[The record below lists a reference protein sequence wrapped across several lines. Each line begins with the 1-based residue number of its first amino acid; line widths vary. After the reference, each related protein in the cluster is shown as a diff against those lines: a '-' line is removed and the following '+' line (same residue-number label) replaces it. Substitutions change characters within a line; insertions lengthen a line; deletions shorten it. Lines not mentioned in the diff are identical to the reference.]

1 MTITTSAMV
10 SSSSN
15 CTSAT
20 DARIVLVRSVR
31 IRTSIEAGS
40 VEVSCGSSALIRSTT
55 VMMFAPGWRWM
66 FRMTAGVVSIHAAC
80 RTFSTSS
87 TTFATS
93 VSLTGAPFR

>member
-1 MTITTSAMV
+1 M
-10 SSSSN
+10 
-15 CTSAT
+15 
-20 DARIVLVRSVR
+20 RSVR
-31 IRTSIEAGS
+31 IRTSIEDGS

-55 VMMFAPGWRWM
+55 VMMLAPGWRWM

-93 VSLTGAPFR
+93 VSATGAPFR

>member
-1 MTITTSAMV
+1 MTITTSATV

-15 CTSAT
+15 WTSET
-20 DARIVLVRSVR
+20 DARMVVVRSVR
-31 IRTSIEAGS
+31 IRTLIDDGS

-55 VMMFAPGWRWM
+55 VMMFAPGCRWM
-66 FRMTAGVVSIHAAC
+66 FRMTAGVLFIHAAC

-87 TTFATS
+87 MTLATS